1 MNTLQNID
9 IISSFISQSFSS
21 KFPFLILFFISIY
34 ILWEKSHDKIWKIFS
49 LISSILSFYA
59 ALIVPILNWKSG
71 VYKCM
76 VKGEGMP
83 REVWNFCRERMYE
96 WYGENLW
103 QWIFAIAI
111 LLIFIGYFYIS
122 RDKY

>member
-1 MNTLQNID
+1 MDILQNTNNIL
-9 IISSFISQSFSS
+9 SFIPQLISS
-21 KFPFLILFFISIY
+21 KFLFWILLIGSVCVL
-34 ILWEKSHDKIWKIFS
+34 LKSYDKNWKRLSWLTATI
-49 LISSILSFYA
+49 SFYIGV
-59 ALIVPILNWKSG
+59 IVPILNWKSG

-76 VKGEGMP
+76 VKGEGIP

>member
-34 ILWEKSHDKIWKIFS
+34 ILWKSHDKIWKIFS
-49 LISSILSFYA
+49 LIASILSFYA
-59 ALIVPILNWKSG
+59 ALIVPTLNWKSG

-83 REVWNFCRERMYE
+83 RGVWDFYRERMYE